1 MDDFDIFTV
10 YTGVSSVFVQLPER
24 YTDNA
29 FIKAV
34 DPVLEK
40 VGLRTIQDIMD
51 KGITVGELKQN
62 LDKIANGSEY
72 AAVREA
78 LKLMG
83 VDVTTLQQIINVF
96 NKITLLDNV
105 RIALRTPDQVG
116 IYTVYAITNNDN
128 YNTGFGMGAL
138 VVKKH
143 YSGVKLDWNQ
153 DFTNGKI
160 SAADVKNFD
169 FGATL
174 RYNGDQVEDQSSVHY
189 LYSGFTSRWKP
200 YSSTTTPPT
209 EPGRYV
215 VTVVTLGGNYQ
226 AAPITRA
233 FQITK

>member
-1 MDDFDIFTV
+1 M
-10 YTGVSSVFVQLPER
+10 
-24 YTDNA
+24 
-29 FIKAV
+29 
-34 DPVLEK
+34 
-40 VGLRTIQDIMD
+40 
-51 KGITVGELKQN
+51 
-62 LDKIANGSEY
+62 
-72 AAVREA
+72 REA

-174 RYNGDQVEDQSSVHY
+174 SYNGEQVEDQSLCTTCTPASPA
-189 LYSGFTSRWKP
+189 GGSR
-200 YSSTTTPPT
+200 TPAPRH
-209 EPGRYV
+209 PR
-215 VTVVTLGGNYQ
+215 LSP
-226 AAPITRA
+226 AAML
-233 FQITK
+233 